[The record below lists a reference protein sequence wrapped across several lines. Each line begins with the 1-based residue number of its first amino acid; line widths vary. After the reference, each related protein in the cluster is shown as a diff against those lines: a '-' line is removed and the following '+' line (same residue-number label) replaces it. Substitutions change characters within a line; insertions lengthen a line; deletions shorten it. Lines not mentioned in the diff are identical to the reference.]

1 MKRLGFVIAVIVMAA
16 LVLWAIY
23 PAATVR
29 YRLTLEADVDGKP
42 ATGAGVIEVSYVRN
56 LKSLPNEAEFSIT
69 VRGEAVA
76 LDLGQRGTLF
86 ALLKGGTDSR
96 SGAEWIVLRAFNLPG
111 GGLPR
116 PVENRLSVVRSL
128 SGTAELPLQ
137 SLPLLVRFRDIK
149 DPLSI
154 EKVDPFNLETPFGP
168 GVRLTRATLK
178 IVPAGIWPLSSY
190 GITGEPITTGVG
202 QRLLLRAFNLPGGGL
217 PRPVETG

>member
-116 PVENRLSVVRSL
+116 PVE
-128 SGTAELPLQ
+128 
-137 SLPLLVRFRDIK
+137 
-149 DPLSI
+149 
-154 EKVDPFNLETPFGP
+154 
-168 GVRLTRATLK
+168 
-178 IVPAGIWPLSSY
+178 
-190 GITGEPITTGVG
+190 TG
-202 QRLLLRAFNLPGGGL
+202 
-217 PRPVETG
+217 